1 MAFREVSVVEIR
13 EVLRLW
19 LRGTALR
26 RVTGLTGVDRKTV
39 RRYVQAAVAG
49 GLLHDGGE
57 EQLTDELI
65 GHVCERVRP
74 ARPYGHGA
82 AWSLIAAE
90 HGLIKGWL
98 DDDGLTVVK
107 VHVLLSRR
115 GIEVPYRTLHRY
127 AVSELGFGKRQP
139 TLRVADGEPG
149 QELQVDFGRMG
160 LLRDGERRRVCHA
173 LIFTAAYSRHCFAW
187 LTFRQTTEAVIAGFE
202 AAWQFFGGVFAVVVP
217 DNMGT
222 IVAAADSVAP
232 RLSDAFREYAQAR
245 GFVVDPARVAH
256 PKDKPRV
263 ERTVPYLRKSFFA
276 GETFRDLA
284 EAQERVV
291 CWCLNDAGRR
301 VHGTTQLRPLEVFT
315 LEEAPRLLPPPLT
328 PYQLPLYATAKVH
341 RDHHIEV
348 DRALYSIPGDRI
360 GCEVQVRADA
370 VLVKVY
376 HRGQLIKVHPRQAPG
391 GRSTDPDDL
400 PSERTAYALR
410 DVDYLRRRAAEHGD
424 WVGRYAVALLD
435 TPLPWTRM
443 RQVYRL
449 LGLAQRY
456 GADAVDAACERAL
469 EAEAVN
475 VGLIGRILERAAEHG
490 AQPPP
495 RGRVLS
501 ARFARDH
508 SEFAVGASTR

>member
-107 VHVLLSRR
+107 VHALLSRR

-202 AAWQFFGGVFAVVVP
+202 AAWQFFGGYVG
-217 DNMGT
+217 DRRQDMG
-222 IVAAADSVAP
+222 A
-232 RLSDAFREYAQAR
+232 
-245 GFVVDPARVAH
+245 DPARCGGSPATIPAH
-256 PKDKPRV
+256 EALTSSRCSSPSKMRWRP
-263 ERTVPYLRKSFFA
+263 TWPFA
-276 GETFRDLA
+276 MASSR
-284 EAQERVV
+284 
-291 CWCLNDAGRR
+291 C
-301 VHGTTQLRPLEVFT
+301 
-315 LEEAPRLLPPPLT
+315 
-328 PYQLPLYATAKVH
+328 
-341 RDHHIEV
+341 
-348 DRALYSIPGDRI
+348 
-360 GCEVQVRADA
+360 
-370 VLVKVY
+370 
-376 HRGQLIKVHPRQAPG
+376 
-391 GRSTDPDDL
+391 RS
-400 PSERTAYALR
+400 R
-410 DVDYLRRRAAEHGD
+410 
-424 WVGRYAVALLD
+424 VGRNSSVVTKKEQD
-435 TPLPWTRM
+435 SQIDSKWQSSSTGR
-443 RQVYRL
+443 
-449 LGLAQRY
+449 AQ
-456 GADAVDAACERAL
+456 
-469 EAEAVN
+469 
-475 VGLIGRILERAAEHG
+475 
-490 AQPPP
+490 
-495 RGRVLS
+495 
-501 ARFARDH
+501 
-508 SEFAVGASTR
+508 